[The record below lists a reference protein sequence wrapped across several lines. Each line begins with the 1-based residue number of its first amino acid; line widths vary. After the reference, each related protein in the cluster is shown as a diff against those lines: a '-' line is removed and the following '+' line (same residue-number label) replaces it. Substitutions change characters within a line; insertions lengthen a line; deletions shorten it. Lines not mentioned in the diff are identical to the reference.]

1 LKIEDG
7 SYLNLTQ
14 NYKELEVWKKS
25 HQFVLNVYRLTKNFP
40 KEEMYGLTSQFRRAA
55 VSIAANLAEG
65 YGKKGKRDKLRFFNI
80 SEGSVQEC
88 DYYILLAENLQY
100 LSTDSGL
107 KNEIIIIGKMLKGY
121 MKAIEVNLD
130 KT

>member
-1 LKIEDG
+1 M
-7 SYLNLTQ
+7 TQ